1 VSESTVEPVRDSVL
15 QRLIGAPLR
24 FVRDWL
30 AGFIGLQGFDRAV
43 ALAGQ
48 AFTALIPLLIVYSAV
63 RSDASG
69 RDFADELIKA
79 FDLKGAS
86 ADNVRQA
93 FAPSSE
99 VESSVSA
106 FGALILIFSALSF
119 TRALQRLYQLAWNQ
133 VSLGMRAAKWGLI
146 WLAIVVITIT
156 LRPPLL
162 SAVHG
167 VTRVVVS
174 IVVSGVVWL
183 ITPYILLGRRVPWRR
198 LGPMAAMTGVGMTG
212 LGLASAIWMPHSVA
226 VSAGQFGTIGIAF
239 ALLSWLVGYGMVLVV
254 TAAGGAV
261 IDARLS
267 DYRARRAA
275 RRAPHPPG

>member
-1 VSESTVEPVRDSVL
+1 VSESTVEPVRDPVL
-15 QRLIGAPLR
+15 QRVIGAPLR

-30 AGFIGLQGFDRAV
+30 AGFIALQGFDRAV

-86 ADNVRQA
+86 AANVRQA

-119 TRALQRLYQLAWNQ
+119 TRALQRLYQLAWDQ
-133 VSLGMRAAKWGLI
+133 PSLGVRAAKWGLY
-146 WLAIVVITIT
+146 WLAIVVVTVT
-156 LRPPLL
+156 LRPPIVD
-162 SAVHG
+162 AADG
-167 VTRVVVS
+167 AARVVLS

-183 ITPYILLGRRVPWRR
+183 IAPYVLLGRRVPWRR
-198 LGPMAAMTGVGMTG
+198 LAPMAAMTGVGMTG

-261 IDARLS
+261 IDGRLR
-267 DYRARRAA
+267 DRRARRVARAA
-275 RRAPHPPG
+275 HPPG